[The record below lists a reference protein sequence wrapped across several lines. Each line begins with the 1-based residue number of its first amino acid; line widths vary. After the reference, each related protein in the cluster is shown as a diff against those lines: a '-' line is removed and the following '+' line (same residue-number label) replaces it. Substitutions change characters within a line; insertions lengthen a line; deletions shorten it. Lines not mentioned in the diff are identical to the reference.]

1 MIIRRA
7 TLLASAP
14 NLAACPSSDL
24 PEIAFIGRSN
34 VGKSSLVNMLTRVK
48 DLAKVSATPG
58 KTRLINLFN
67 INGEWTLVDLPGYG
81 YAKVGRED
89 RAAFGSLI
97 TDYIQ
102 NRPNLRR
109 TFVLIDSRL
118 TPQQIDLD
126 FLEGMVHFGLPFG
139 LIFTKSDKLSK
150 TATQV
155 NVDKFM
161 TRLGEISDVR
171 CPVIT
176 SSSKLSHGRSEI
188 LHSITAILAG
198 ASDIAEE
205 RETGEAVS

>member
-14 NLAACPSSDL
+14 NLAACPASDL

-58 KTRLINLFN
+58 KTRLINLFS
-67 INGEWTLVDLPGYG
+67 INDAWTLVDLPGYG
-81 YAKVGRED
+81 YAKVGHEN
-89 RAAFGSLI
+89 RAAFGELI

-102 NRPNLRR
+102 NRPNLRK

-118 TPQQIDLD
+118 TPQRIDLD

-139 LIFTKSDKLSK
+139 LIFTKSDKQSR
-150 TATQV
+150 TATQK
-155 NVDKFM
+155 NVDQFLA
-161 TRLGEISDVR
+161 RLAELSDVKV
-171 CPVIT
+171 PVLT
-176 SSSKLSHGRSEI
+176 SSSKDNHGRAEI
-188 LHSITAILAG
+188 LGLITATLTGG
-198 ASDIAEE
+198 AAS
-205 RETGEAVS
+205 

>member
-14 NLAACPSSDL
+14 NLAACPPSDL

-58 KTRLINLFN
+58 KTRLINLFS
-67 INGEWTLVDLPGYG
+67 INETWTLVDLPGYG
-81 YAKVGRED
+81 YAKVGREE

-102 NRPNLRR
+102 NRPNLRK

-139 LIFTKSDKLSK
+139 LIFTKSDKQSR
-150 TATQV
+150 TATQT
-155 NVDKFM
+155 NVDQFLV
-161 TRLGEISDVR
+161 RLSEISDVKI
-171 CPVIT
+171 PVLT
-176 SSSKLSHGRSEI
+176 SSSKLNHGRSEI
-188 LHSITAILAG
+188 LGLIATTLA
-198 ASDIAEE
+198 D
-205 RETGEAVS
+205 RETGGAIS